1 MFAVL
6 LNNFALLNPVQSYY
20 LHARQYTTMHHFAM
34 HSHITLKS
42 LWYIEHNSALSHQV
56 MSNEAHQC
64 WIVFTWIN
72 TQPLL
77 QYTSP
82 THCCSTS
89 FSHIKQLPQWTTC
102 TNRRHCITKSCS
114 QLCMCS
120 STPCHWTIYCQ
131 VISSFFTWIL
141 IVTSTWIPILAKPLY
156 KVPFTSTLARHLHIL
171 I

>member
-1 MFAVL
+1 
-6 LNNFALLNPVQSYY
+6 
-20 LHARQYTTMHHFAM
+20 
-34 HSHITLKS
+34 
-42 LWYIEHNSALSHQV
+42 
-56 MSNEAHQC
+56 MSDEAHQC

-89 FSHIKQLPQWTTC
+89 YSHIKQLPQRITC

-141 IVTSTWIPILAKPLY
+141 TVTSMWIPTLSKPLY
-156 KVPFTSTLARHLHIL
+156 KSHLHLPLQNIYTYRSPIYIYPCRTSTHTDLKSMHNWMLPRFPDNYRRERDSDERE
-171 I
+171 